1 MKQYF
6 PFIVIFSFIVLLGA
20 VNIFLPKL
28 PKTFA
33 LKSSPSPTTS
43 PVLTATPFPT
53 AFPTLVP
60 TASLTPIPTSTPTPI
75 DWQGLY
81 GPCQYVPI
89 LMYHHIT
96 DNESAKAIEATYL
109 NVPPE
114 IFRKQLDYLA
124 SKGYNII
131 GLDEMVAMIK
141 DNSLP
146 PKPVVLTFDDAYRNF
161 YDTAYPILKEKNA
174 KATVFVITQF
184 VGGERYVTWEQLME
198 MGNSGLI
205 LIGNHALNHPYLSK
219 ISPEEV
225 RNQIIS
231 ARNIIEKNTGKST
244 DFFAYP
250 YGNSSA
256 KAKEVLKEA
265 GYKGAV
271 LTTNTNPQC
280 LGRPY
285 DFSRIRVGATSLSR
299 YGL

>member
-1 MKQYF
+1 VKQYF
-6 PFIVIFSFIVLLGA
+6 LFIVIFSFIVLLGA

-33 LKSSPSPTTS
+33 LKSAHFPTTS
-43 PVLTATPFPT
+43 PGLTVTPLPT

-60 TASLTPIPTSTPTPI
+60 TVSPTPTPTPI

-81 GPCQYVPI
+81 GPCKYVPI

-96 DNESAKAIEATYL
+96 DNEIAKAIEATYL

-114 IFRKQLDYLA
+114 TFREQLDYLA
-124 SKGYNII
+124 TRGYTII
-131 GLDEMVAMIK
+131 GLDQMVSMIA

-184 VGGERYVTWEQLME
+184 VGGERYVTWEQLTE

-205 LIGNHALNHPYLSK
+205 LIGNHTLNHPYLSK
-219 ISPEEV
+219 ISPQEV
-225 RNQIIS
+225 VNQIIS
-231 ARNIIEKNTGKST
+231 AKNIIEKNTGKSAE
-244 DFFAYP
+244 FFAYP

-256 KAKEVLKEA
+256 KAKEVLQEA

-285 DFSRIRVGATSLSR
+285 DFSRIRVGATSLSH

>member
-6 PFIVIFSFIVLLGA
+6 LFIIIFSFIVLLGA

-28 PKTFA
+28 SQTLAVKPARFPTSA
-33 LKSSPSPTTS
+33 PDPTRTRTISPT
-43 PVLTATPFPT
+43 AAPT
-53 AFPTLVP
+53 A
-60 TASLTPIPTSTPTPI
+60 IPTDTPTPTIKPI

-81 GPCQYVPI
+81 GPCKYVPI

-96 DNESAKAIEATYL
+96 DNETAKAIEATYL

-114 IFRKQLDYLA
+114 IFREQLDYLA
-124 SKGYNII
+124 GRGYTII
-131 GLDEMVAMIK
+131 GLDEMVKMIK

-174 KATVFVITQF
+174 KATVFVISQF
-184 VGGERYVTWEQLME
+184 VGGERYVTWSQLAE
-198 MGNSGLI
+198 MANSGLI
-205 LIGNHALNHPYLSK
+205 LVGDHTLNHPYLSK
-219 ISPEEV
+219 ISADEV
-225 RNQIIS
+225 RNQIVS
-231 ARNIIEKNTGKST
+231 AKNIIESNIGRSVEY
-244 DFFAYP
+244 FAYP
-250 YGNSSA
+250 YGNSSLT
-256 KAKEVLKEA
+256 AKEVLKNS
-265 GYKGAV
+265 GFKGAV

-280 LGRPY
+280 LGGPY